1 MQDIIGDAGKWPK
14 LIRLFWTEYPKH
26 FHRCIVTAFVY
37 VNGLNWDIFL
47 ERAEKKFLCRDR
59 AAFQSFILSV

>member
-14 LIRLFWTEYPKH
+14 LIRLFWTENPKH

-37 VNGLNWDIFL
+37 VNGLNRDIYF
-47 ERAEKKFLCRDR
+47 RAG
-59 AAFQSFILSV
+59 